1 MHWDY
6 WGGQGFGMGFG
17 GLLMILFWVGVI
29 AAVVWLIS
37 TLVRG
42 GTQAPDTNDP
52 SAMEVLKRRYA
63 QGEISKDEYEQ
74 KKKDLLG

>member
-6 WGGQGFGMGFG
+6 WGGQGFGMGF

-42 GTQAPDTNDP
+42 GTRAPDANDP
-52 SAMEVLKRRYA
+52 SAIEVLKRRYA
-63 QGEISKDEYEQ
+63 QGEISKEEYEQ

>member
-1 MHWDY
+1 MHWDS
-6 WGGQGFGMGFG
+6 WGGPGFGMGFG
-17 GLLMILFWVGVI
+17 WLMILFWVGVI

-37 TLVRG
+37 TLMQGKSRIS
-42 GTQAPDTNDP
+42 QP
-52 SAMEVLKRRYA
+52 SEPTAIDILKRRYA